1 MLSVQLNQLLC
12 GVMFQDLNRQLASLQ
27 RRVERSNSTSNTLTT
42 QQNGSD
48 VISMGSRTSSNN
60 SLSTIGMAVN
70 ASDVTPPT
78 PATASASS
86 NSAEDTTSA
95 HASSSSSQLPVEAEA
110 PLVQFVDVDK
120 QVLVE
125 KIVRLQKTHARKSE
139 KLEFLEEHVNHLVNE
154 LQRKTRSVNLSSL
167 PFPVVIV
174 HPGSFADSSKITFF
188 ARRQV
193 RSFQKLWIETRCEII
208 IIFKISLLYRF

>member
-12 GVMFQDLNRQLASLQ
+12 VVMFQDLNRQLASLQ

-70 ASDVTPPT
+70 ASDVTPPA

-86 NSAEDTTSA
+86 NSEEATSA

-139 KLEFLEEHVNHLVNE
+139 KLEFLEEHVNQLVNE
-154 LQRKTRSVNLSSL
+154 LQRKTR
-167 PFPVVIV
+167 
-174 HPGSFADSSKITFF
+174 
-188 ARRQV
+188 
-193 RSFQKLWIETRCEII
+193 
-208 IIFKISLLYRF
+208 